1 LADPVSCEPID
12 SFDPAEST
20 STSDNDEDETA
31 IFEPH
36 QSEDEE
42 ARILSLIE
50 QCLNTKGKADF
61 DVDLDNELEQAVLPL
76 INEFASRKKI
86 PLRILSNADDK
97 RAVLADLH
105 KFHAHSQAMRAAMLS
120 RGITWKK
127 AWSDCVEF
135 ALRCEACRAFNSQK
149 ITHASLSSLTS
160 AQPFSI
166 LNIDIMGPIDWV
178 RVNDKYSPTL
188 PESSSSK
195 AKDAKRFFVLLC
207 VCVCTGYL
215 VMRSIVDKSAKTINA
230 ALSSI
235 FSEYGN
241 PRLICSD
248 QEASFKSDA
257 VQSFVRSE
265 HIQWRFSTTYS
276 PRSNGVV
283 ERRVG
288 IVKAI
293 MERLIYDKVFKFD
306 NWADSIRSIQL
317 HINSRLDRDS
327 GYSPFMLMFG
337 RFPNGSSG
345 LANTA
350 KLNTDF
356 DFTEWCKQQNL
367 VTLQVI
373 PSHCA
378 SKLKRKMK
386 SLNYY
391 DSSRNVV
398 NEPLELGQPVYL
410 RNIARKFGD
419 PNWAGPYFVCA
430 VRNNSRGIPSHYKL
444 REVGGTAAS
453 IVPDWYPRDQL
464 KVIANDTF
472 AHEIDNDTVI
482 VESIYHA
489 YKHGGS
495 SYFLVKHLGSD
506 TITWMHESQVGDA
519 LKYEYLEARKKFR
532 AEKVRQRK
540 SPNQPFS
547 WKFAINLAAKP
558 FLNGGSYQYHEDEN
572 NTTTNKASVLNPSEL
587 PLEALA
593 LMDFKKANKV
603 ISKPDQLPG
612 SSTVA

>member
-1 LADPVSCEPID
+1 
-12 SFDPAEST
+12 
-20 STSDNDEDETA
+20 
-31 IFEPH
+31 
-36 QSEDEE
+36 
-42 ARILSLIE
+42 
-50 QCLNTKGKADF
+50 
-61 DVDLDNELEQAVLPL
+61 
-76 INEFASRKKI
+76 
-86 PLRILSNADDK
+86 
-97 RAVLADLH
+97 
-105 KFHAHSQAMRAAMLS
+105 
-120 RGITWKK
+120 
-127 AWSDCVEF
+127 
-135 ALRCEACRAFNSQK
+135 
-149 ITHASLSSLTS
+149 
-160 AQPFSI
+160 
-166 LNIDIMGPIDWV
+166 MGPIDWV

-195 AKDAKRFFVLLC
+195 AKEAKRFFVLLC

-410 RNIARKFGD
+410 RNIARKFGEI
-419 PNWAGPYFVCA
+419 GQVRTLFVRCA
-430 VRNNSRGIPSHYKL
+430 TTV
-444 REVGGTAAS
+444 AAS
-453 IVPDWYPRDQL
+453 PV
-464 KVIANDTF
+464 
-472 AHEIDNDTVI
+472 
-482 VESIYHA
+482 
-489 YKHGGS
+489 
-495 SYFLVKHLGSD
+495 
-506 TITWMHESQVGDA
+506 
-519 LKYEYLEARKKFR
+519 
-532 AEKVRQRK
+532 
-540 SPNQPFS
+540 
-547 WKFAINLAAKP
+547 
-558 FLNGGSYQYHEDEN
+558 
-572 NTTTNKASVLNPSEL
+572 TTNFAK
-587 PLEALA
+587 
-593 LMDFKKANKV
+593 
-603 ISKPDQLPG
+603 
-612 SSTVA
+612 